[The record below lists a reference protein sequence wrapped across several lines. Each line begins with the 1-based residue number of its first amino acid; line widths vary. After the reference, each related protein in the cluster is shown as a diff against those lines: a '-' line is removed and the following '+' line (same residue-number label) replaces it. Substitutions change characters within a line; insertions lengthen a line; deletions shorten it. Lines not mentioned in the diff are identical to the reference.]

1 MARVRCP
8 HCGVLYTL
16 EDRKTYTF
24 ESSRKLP
31 NMAMAPPMQAPAGP
45 PSGLVSA
52 RRETPTYLPSRET
65 HLDLPLA
72 QAYAF
77 GRFVA
82 PIGFVIGCGIG
93 FVAAVLTDVVMA
105 GVRDTNLTGWGYLG
119 VIGLFGIGGGV
130 IAFFWEAKMKF
141 PERLGLYDG
150 LLWKTEEATG
160 RDIDG
165 DGHVGEPPAEV
176 KEPEVVR
183 VEFIENGVPRVIADI
198 EGVGVDRLKKLAE
211 LVRGGKGFSERTA
224 GEAKITQKEFGKLRD
239 YFVAQGWAKWKNDE
253 PRQGVELL
261 RHGVRLFETLSPT
274 LPLVIGGLKNEGT
287 SSSSSK
293 QQGSGNL
300 SQRYV
305 PIEE

>member
-1 MARVRCP
+1 MAKTRCP
-8 HCGVLYTL
+8 HCGALYTL
-16 EDRKTYTF
+16 EEPKTYTF

-31 NMAMAPPMQAPAGP
+31 NMAMAPPMQAPASP

-52 RRETPTYLPSRET
+52 RRETPAYLPSRET

-105 GVRDTNLTGWGYLG
+105 GVRDANLTGWGYVG
-119 VIGLFGIGGGV
+119 VIALFGLGGGV

-150 LLWKTEEATG
+150 LLWRTEEATG

-165 DGHVGEPPAEV
+165 DGHVGEPPAEAPTV
-176 KEPEVVR
+176 K
-183 VEFIENGVPRVIADI
+183 VEIVQQNGVPRKLEDLP
-198 EGVGVDRLKKLAE
+198 VDLLRLKKLAY
-211 LVRGGKGFSERTA
+211 LYVVDKKGFSEATA
-224 GEAKITQKEFGKLRD
+224 KEAGIGRDDFTNLREVLIKQK
-239 YFVAQGWAKWKNDE
+239 WAKWKHPTE
-253 PRQGVELL
+253 PRQGVEVSREGMNIFRTILSYGNEEEG
-261 RHGVRLFETLSPT
+261 GVTPPAPNPNSLS
-274 LPLVIGGLKNEGT
+274 G
-287 SSSSSK
+287 
-293 QQGSGNL
+293 
-300 SQRYV
+300 RYV

>member
-1 MARVRCP
+1 MAKVRCP

-24 ESSRKLP
+24 ESSRKMP
-31 NMAMAPPMQAPAGP
+31 NMAMAPPMQAPGGP
-45 PSGLVSA
+45 PPGLVSA
-52 RRETPTYLPSRET
+52 RRETPAYLPSRET

-82 PIGFVIGCGIG
+82 PIGFVIGCGVG

-150 LLWKTEEATG
+150 LLWKTEEAMG
-160 RDIDG
+160 ADIDG
-165 DGHVGEPPAEV
+165 DGHVGEPSEV
-176 KEPEVVR
+176 PVVK
-183 VEFIENGVPRVIADI
+183 VEMVQQNGVPRKLEDLP
-198 EGVGVDRLKKLAE
+198 VDLLRLKKLAY
-211 LVRGGKGFSERTA
+211 LIVADKKGFAEATA
-224 GEAKITQKEFGKLRD
+224 KEAGIGRDDFTALREVLIKQK
-239 YFVAQGWAKWKNDE
+239 WAKWKHPTE
-253 PRQGVELL
+253 PRQGVEVS
-261 RHGVRLFETLSPT
+261 REGMNIFRTILSYGEGEEKGAIAPAPAPNPDG
-274 LPLVIGGLKNEGT
+274 LIG
-287 SSSSSK
+287 
-293 QQGSGNL
+293 
-300 SQRYV
+300 RYV